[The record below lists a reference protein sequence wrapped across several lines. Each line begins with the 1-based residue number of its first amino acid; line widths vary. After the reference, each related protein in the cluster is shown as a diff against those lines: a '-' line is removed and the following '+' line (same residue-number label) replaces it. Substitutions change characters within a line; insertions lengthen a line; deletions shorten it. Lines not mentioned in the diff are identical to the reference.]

1 MTGRTGA
8 RAEVPWAALCVVA
21 VLALLPVG
29 RLSELPL
36 AIGAVAGLV
45 LLARGR
51 LGEVR
56 SGAVLALALFAAYW
70 LAALLSA
77 GAAVRPDK
85 TLSTI
90 ASLLRF
96 APFALFAVH
105 ALRRPADLE
114 RATLAI
120 AAIVSLW
127 VIDAWVQML
136 TGYGLAGAAEAERIT
151 GIFGADNVKF
161 GPVLATLSPFVLI
174 VARERYGRRG
184 LAVAALAV
192 LVPVLLAG
200 SRSAWIAYA
209 LVCAVLAWRETRRW
223 STFAALATAVAAIA
237 AIAVALAWQVSDR
250 FDARID
256 RSLRAFEGTGQAIDE
271 ASAGRLAIWHAAV
284 SMSAA
289 HPLTGVGVRGFR
301 YAYPQYAV
309 PGDRFVDTDGDTGA
323 SHAHQIVLEVLS
335 ETGMV
340 GLALWLAGTV
350 IAVRAWRRADAA
362 ARARARPAALALL
375 AATFPLNSHLAFYSA
390 WWSLLFWWLLAL
402 YAAAVTMPAPTAS
415 PSRPLSPPP

>member
-1 MTGRTGA
+1 MTGRLPA
-8 RAEVPWAALCVVA
+8 RADVPWGALCVVA

-56 SGAVLALALFAAYW
+56 SGVVLALALFAAYW
-70 LAALLSA
+70 LAAVLSA
-77 GAAVRPDK
+77 VTAVRPDK
-85 TLSTI
+85 TLSTA

-96 APFALFAVH
+96 APFALFAVY

-114 RATLAI
+114 RATLAV

-174 VARERYGRRG
+174 VARERWGRRG
-184 LAVAALAV
+184 LAVAALAM

-223 STFAALATAVAAIA
+223 STFAALGAAIAAIA
-237 AIAVALAWQVSDR
+237 AIAVALAWQLSDR

-256 RSLRAFEGTGQAIDE
+256 RSLRAFEGTGQALDE

-284 SMSAA
+284 SMTAA

-301 YAYPQYAV
+301 YAYPQYAE
-309 PGDRFVDTDGDTGA
+309 PGDRFVDASGDTGA
-323 SHAHQIVLEVLS
+323 SHAHQIVLEILS
-335 ETGMV
+335 ETGLV
-340 GLALWLAGTV
+340 GLALWLAGV
-350 IAVRAWRRADAA
+350 VVAVRAWRRADAA

-402 YAAAVTMPAPTAS
+402 YAAAVTMPAPATA
-415 PSRPLSPPP
+415 PSRPLSPSP